1 MADIALLVVEEFER
15 RKRWEKEHG
24 MGEDMGFHFMGSSM
38 TLSAAGK
45 KVGEE
50 LSWVREVGAK
60 EVELAR
66 KALEPR
72 SPFGLAAFNGLF
84 SA

>member
-24 MGEDMGFHFMGSSM
+24 MGEEMDFHFMGNSF

-50 LSWVREVGAK
+50 LSWLK
-60 EVELAR
+60 EVELAG

>member
-24 MGEDMGFHFMGSSM
+24 MGEEMDFHYMGSF
-38 TLSAAGK
+38 TISAAGK

-50 LSWVREVGAK
+50 LSRLKEVGAK
-60 EVELAR
+60 EVELAER
-66 KALEPR
+66 ALEPR
-72 SPFGLAAFNGLF
+72 SPFGLAAFNGFF